1 MLHSLQST
9 QIGRDVNAL
18 RKMSNTIKT
27 ESKALVQKWKRLLPP
42 AEAGHPPQ
50 PKPTNER
57 HTHAQTG
64 RDDDVTLLLHGTKP
78 HKSSSK
84 SRSRSK
90 AGSSKESKSL
100 DDFSKALMGMPE
112 TLSNNDTMDCLETD
126 FPAIATHSHRVAH
139 RSKDS
144 LEPPESITKQRS
156 MSPRPV
162 PHEVHNGQLVS
173 LALPSYSS
181 TSPQTNHKKRKG
193 GSGEVPTIIVNCFS
207 SSDLH
212 FPY

>member
-1 MLHSLQST
+1 MNGYHVLHSLQNT

-42 AEAGHPPQ
+42 AEPGHPPQ

-64 RDDDVTLLLHGTKP
+64 RDDDVTILHGTKP

-90 AGSSKESKSL
+90 AGSSKEPKSL

-112 TLSNNDTMDCLETD
+112 TLSNNDTMDCLDTE
-126 FPAIATHSHRVAH
+126 FPAIATPSHRVAH
-139 RSKDS
+139 RTKDS
-144 LEPPESITKQRS
+144 LGPSESITKLRS
-156 MSPRPV
+156 ISPRPV
-162 PHEVHNGQLVS
+162 PHEVHNGQLSS
-173 LALPSYSS
+173 LATPSYSS
-181 TSPQTNHKKRKG
+181 TSPQQTNHKKRKG
-193 GSGEVPTIIVNCFS
+193 GFGEVPCT
-207 SSDLH
+207 D
-212 FPY
+212 